1 MARNKYPEETRNLIV
16 DTAARLFVEKG
27 YERTSIQDI
36 INNLGGLSKGAIY
49 HHFKS
54 KDEIMNAV
62 ADKLYAG
69 ATEKMNEIVRR
80 KDLTGLEKLRMVFQ
94 ASIYSSAQEEL
105 FAAAPD
111 MLDNPQLLSL
121 FILNSVQ
128 QEAPA
133 MIQPILEEGIADG
146 SICTDYPKEL
156 SEVLMLMGNLWLNPL
171 VYHCDTLQLINRM
184 RFFQHMLRLLGLD
197 IIDDEMF
204 IPLEKYAQLYQE
216 HQGRR

>member
-1 MARNKYPEETRNLIV
+1 
-16 DTAARLFVEKG
+16 
-27 YERTSIQDI
+27 
-36 INNLGGLSKGAIY
+36 
-49 HHFKS
+49 
-54 KDEIMNAV
+54 
-62 ADKLYAG
+62 
-69 ATEKMNEIVRR
+69 
-80 KDLTGLEKLRMVFQ
+80 
-94 ASIYSSAQEEL
+94 
-105 FAAAPD
+105 

-121 FILNSVQ
+121 FIRNSVQ

>member
-1 MARNKYPEETRNLIV
+1 
-16 DTAARLFVEKG
+16 
-27 YERTSIQDI
+27 
-36 INNLGGLSKGAIY
+36 
-49 HHFKS
+49 
-54 KDEIMNAV
+54 
-62 ADKLYAG
+62 
-69 ATEKMNEIVRR
+69 MNEIVRR

-121 FILNSVQ
+121 FIRNSVQ

-184 RFFQHMLRLLGLD
+184 RFSSICSVSWDWILLMMKCSFLWKSTHS
-197 IIDDEMF
+197 F
-204 IPLEKYAQLYQE
+204 IRSIRVADNTAAAVL
-216 HQGRR
+216 

>member
-1 MARNKYPEETRNLIV
+1 
-16 DTAARLFVEKG
+16 
-27 YERTSIQDI
+27 
-36 INNLGGLSKGAIY
+36 
-49 HHFKS
+49 
-54 KDEIMNAV
+54 
-62 ADKLYAG
+62 
-69 ATEKMNEIVRR
+69 
-80 KDLTGLEKLRMVFQ
+80 
-94 ASIYSSAQEEL
+94 
-105 FAAAPD
+105 
-111 MLDNPQLLSL
+111 
-121 FILNSVQ
+121 
-128 QEAPA
+128 

-216 HQGRR
+216 HQVADNTAAAFFENLSYVQKNNCSSWAAYFGQFSYQRSVSSLKEDSMIKFQM